1 MHLMPEDRRL
11 FRSLDRSGER
21 LMQWFDVNQKQPKS
35 PIVVFRT
42 KEMAD
47 GIAQNSTLSFSGQRK
62 QHKSES
68 DTTAGNQ
75 DC

>member
-1 MHLMPEDRRL
+1 
-11 FRSLDRSGER
+11 
-21 LMQWFDVNQKQPKS
+21 MQWFDVNQRQPKS

-62 QHKSES
+62 QHKSQS